1 MLESIEQRLL
11 IFAFIALTFC
21 CWGAYGPVLHNG
33 QQAMH
38 GSRLRPFLCV
48 GIAYFAI
55 AVVVPIIV
63 LSMTG
68 EKGEWTFKG
77 TVWSLA
83 GGAVGAIGALGI
95 ILAFNFGGKPT
106 YVMPLVFG
114 FAPVMNAVLTI
125 GINKAYK
132 ELSTTALGGLIA
144 GLIMVSI
151 GAALILICA
160 GTVSKPHPPAA
171 THAAAESAADSTA

>member
-1 MLESIEQRLL
+1 MLATLENKLTV
-11 IFAFIALTFC
+11 FAFIALTFC
-21 CWGAYGPVLHNG
+21 CWGAYGPVLHRG
-33 QQAMH
+33 QMAM
-38 GSRLRPFLCV
+38 GQSRYRSFLCV
-48 GIAYFAI
+48 GLAYFVI
-55 AVVVPIIV
+55 AVVVPIIMLTV
-63 LSMTG
+63 FG

-77 TVWSLA
+77 VVWSLA

-114 FAPVMNAVLTI
+114 FAPMMNAILTI

-132 ELSTTALGGLIA
+132 ELSATALGGLMA

-160 GTVSKPHPPAA
+160 GTVNKPHAPASSPASDSPSAGA
-171 THAAAESAADSTA
+171 TH